1 MNEAVSYAALRIIQN
16 LIPDQATQTKETLK
30 IFRSM
35 GYDPNFYAQDSS
47 PAGIGNKI
55 AAEII
60 AARADDGFNQ
70 YGTYPTTMIG
80 TANYSGELIFFLM
93 NPEKNFF
100 KIDWTNYYPVNP
112 AQTIPATTTCRFE
125 TKKNSEKKSRNFIH
139 INHFLFFSDLRSRD
153 HWQPLLVPTPDGKTK
168 VQIFSKKMK
177 KSRDHISENIYLLTS
192 IL

>member
-1 MNEAVSYAALRIIQN
+1 MTHWRSLFLPESPLLRLVIFCTHHSDVGNFFSNSLLFSFIIDSIKVPVRERTQANMNEAVSYAALRIIQN

-80 TANYSGELIFFLM
+80 TANYSGELIFFFD
-93 NPEKNFF
+93 E
-100 KIDWTNYYPVNP
+100 
-112 AQTIPATTTCRFE
+112 
-125 TKKNSEKKSRNFIH
+125 S
-139 INHFLFFSDLRSRD
+139 
-153 HWQPLLVPTPDGKTK
+153 
-168 VQIFSKKMK
+168 
-177 KSRDHISENIYLLTS
+177 
-192 IL
+192 